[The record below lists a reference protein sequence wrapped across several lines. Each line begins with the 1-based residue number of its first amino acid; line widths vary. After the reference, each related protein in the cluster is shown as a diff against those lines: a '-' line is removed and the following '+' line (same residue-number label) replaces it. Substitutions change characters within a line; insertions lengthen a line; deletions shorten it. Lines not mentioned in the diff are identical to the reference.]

1 MDAMTKPLFYV
12 VLGEGE
18 NWRIEAEWPDGTIE
32 KVDAFKA
39 HVDAVTWLGTRA
51 EAWLEERQTSGRQ
64 VEALGDV
71 VRIPNLQSSTYRR
84 NGARSF

>member
-1 MDAMTKPLFYV
+1 MTKPLFYV

-71 VRIPNLQSSTYRR
+71 VRIPNLQSSAYRR